1 VTVPVSWYNRAGDL
15 RYKEGALVQERITSL
30 LEGPLGRLSLL
41 QASVLSRLG
50 VPALQAFKRDLDAF
64 DQARPLVIALLA
76 WVGWR
81 AYRAERRRLK
91 RP

>member
-1 VTVPVSWYNRAGDL
+1 MLDRVLDL
-15 RYKEGALVQERITSL
+15 LARPIGRIT
-30 LEGPLGRLSLL
+30 LL
-41 QASVLSRLG
+41 QEEALERFG
-50 VPALQAFKRDLDAF
+50 VRKLQAFRRDIEAF

>member
-1 VTVPVSWYNRAGDL
+1 MLDRLLDL
-15 RYKEGALVQERITSL
+15 LTRPI
-30 LEGPLGRLSLL
+30 GRLTLL
-41 QASVLSRLG
+41 QEYALDRLH
-50 VPALQAFKRDLDAF
+50 VRELQAFRRDIDAF
-64 DQARPLVIALLA
+64 DHARPLVIALLA

>member
-1 VTVPVSWYNRAGDL
+1 VFD
-15 RYKEGALVQERITSL
+15 RITGM

-41 QASVLSRLG
+41 QASALSRLG
-50 VPALQAFKRDLDAF
+50 IPALQAFKRDLDAF

-91 RP
+91 RL